1 MSTESLDVFTCRQ
14 GFCCIPQR
22 TALLL
27 FSSSKYRYMLLL
39 HQSARVHTFFVAHVG
54 QVLHVSVRRPCTKV
68 LEPCTSE

>member
-27 FSSSKYRYMLLL
+27 YSGILAQSTGICYLCINQQECTLFLWRTSGRYYMSLY
-39 HQSARVHTFFVAHVG
+39 V
-54 QVLHVSVRRPCTKV
+54 
-68 LEPCTSE
+68 